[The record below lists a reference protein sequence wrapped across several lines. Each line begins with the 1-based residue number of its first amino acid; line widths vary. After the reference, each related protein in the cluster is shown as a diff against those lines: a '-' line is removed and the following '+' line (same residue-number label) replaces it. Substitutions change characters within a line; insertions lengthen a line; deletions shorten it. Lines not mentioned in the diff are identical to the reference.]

1 MQSSAHSEIKE
12 FPMYTLEVLN
22 PVALNEGDT
31 KSTNAAPRPRSLDG
45 LTLGLLWNSKRGGE
59 VALNKAGE
67 LVSGRFKNV
76 KVIRYDGSMP
86 CDPEIMDRAKQ
97 ECDVFIGSSAD

>member
-1 MQSSAHSEIKE
+1 
-12 FPMYTLEVLN
+12 MYTLEVLD
-22 PVALNEGDT
+22 PVAQNEGET
-31 KSTNAAPRPRSLDG
+31 KVSGAARRPRSLDG

-59 VALNKAGE
+59 VALMKAGE
-67 LVSGRFKNV
+67 LVSNKFKNV

-86 CDPEIMDRAKQ
+86 CEKELMERAKR